1 MTASNL
7 QSGSCSAIY
16 PYVLLSTY
24 RLLVCQ
30 VCGFASVADEV
41 ATHLKTRHRDIQP
54 EHRQDLVEKINQIP
68 NIIRN
73 QDELRDLRYPT
84 NTIQAIPYLA
94 PPESG
99 GLKCRACGHIV
110 RRVQKIQ
117 KHCAEKH
124 QWINPGGRG
133 RPAPNCQVSAH
144 EPPWEEDVACQRFFP
159 SRAGNRWFQVN
170 TQTGL
175 QADVRKSTHT
185 NSSQSRVE
193 PRELDQASYSH
204 LREVIEREQAYWE
217 TVNQPRLSSK
227 DMDSG
232 SFATTSIWMERTR
245 WQDIYKGARR
255 DILRASTRL
264 PDRRAWQLTAS
275 WDRETKNLI
284 QILHRGG
291 PMRRHD
297 QSNNSFSS
305 MLAEQHETPALSRKT
320 FQSGGGEEYRKKVPE
335 CPETALQV
343 IWEHKVWQ
351 LFDWSRGSWPMVPGG
366 SEIREATHE
375 AYVRSEYQLLQEEII
390 PVNAS
395 HSKDFGNEQGWEG
408 ACSDD
413 EDLDTDSV
421 FSDDEVGCENS
432 EFADNQAEANGSHHA
447 NYPMIRDES
456 NMAMFIEFLELL
468 YQLCLT
474 ISTERFN
481 EGRPSSTL
489 LAFFSGILG
498 FSQDCKHF
506 LLARQFCPYLSGLIY
521 IQRLILMERALP
533 LREYRAIG
541 IPRRPS
547 VNQVDQLN
555 SIRERYMI
563 AGTQHPLAEMTSL
576 RDFGR
581 NIARTEPPSILFS
594 WSDDG
599 EIIRYGDFQLTMDK
613 FRQIPDYFI
622 SRAEEICDKLMFDI
636 RPDIDLAAMK
646 DDLVNMS
653 SGYSFVKH
661 PANDLD
667 KAYLDL
673 LYSAYA
679 SRESKLSKDG
689 RWKWKSM
696 DLYLKQVTKLE
707 EMLAGGLYTA
717 CGQTPRARDLFTLA
731 CESGPSTSCSI
742 SIWHGLMGYV
752 LRHHKAKR
760 QMGREFYVVRFLPS
774 RLAYVMYNYLVYVRR
789 FAALL
794 RREQQTQSYP
804 YHHERLLFNNS
815 GKPWCTARLTSILK
829 QATSEVWQ
837 REVNIRIFRQIA
849 ISITEKHV
857 REVHSPLNIYDDTTA
872 DADLNAVLAWQSG
885 HRPLQRGITYGLD
898 GAFPNR
904 LQPALLRSYEW
915 ASTRWHEFIRQPSR
929 VVLSL
934 RERNTPPSNPSL
946 RIATLKRDVSCLM
959 QNDESPE
966 YRSVSTKKMKE
977 SDPMETLKNVRRANG
992 SSPKSKEANCGPSV
1006 ISASS
1011 QNTPHNGRLMCDNP
1025 YFTYEEEYK
1034 LLGCRLC
1041 ATMVTRQRIKDHL
1054 RGRPHHLNGSEIKK
1068 VQEWASQLELIND
1081 NQEISRLPLP
1091 PDDTPAIEVLGPPKT
1106 GGFRCTF
1113 IVKNEGGTSMCRIQA
1128 HLRGKPHGL
1137 AKKEIDKVKLWAEA
1151 LDLVESDEEILALPP
1166 IPDTSRPIEAL
1177 VHGVELDPKPGP
1189 RKAGAAEADADLT
1202 YWRGGVFY
1210 QQLFAK
1216 GPRSEYFEVARGHD
1230 LESLDAEQVRA
1241 ELAVQQATQA
1251 FQAKSKEARKKEM
1264 EVIEEMGDLAAPNSW
1279 FRRLGSTAHL
1289 KDFSDKKQFLK
1300 GLISL
1305 KYDLK
1310 VDDPKDD
1317 SELLHIHA
1325 AVRRLIRKASG
1336 VARPG
1341 AVSWNVLFEV
1351 NRKELHKE
1359 RSTP

>member
-7 QSGSCSAIY
+7 QSESCSAIY

-41 ATHLKTRHRDIQP
+41 ATHLRTRHRDIQP
-54 EHRQDLVEKINQIP
+54 EHRQGLVEKVNQIQ

-73 QDELRDLRYPT
+73 QDELRNLRYPT
-84 NTIQAIPYLA
+84 NTIEPIPYLA
-94 PPESG
+94 PPKPD
-99 GLKCRACGHIV
+99 GLKCRACGYIV
-110 RRVQKIQ
+110 RHVQKIQ

-124 QWINPGGRG
+124 QWINPRGRG
-133 RPAPNCQVSAH
+133 RPAPNCHVSAH
-144 EPPWEEDVACQRFFP
+144 ETPWEEHVACQRFFP
-159 SRAGNRWFQVN
+159 TRAGSRWFQVN

-175 QADVRKSTHT
+175 QDDVRKSTHT

-204 LREVIEREQAYWE
+204 LREVIEREQTYWE

-264 PDRRAWQLTAS
+264 PDRRALEIDCFLGQGNQESDPDIVSSSETEQKISCILGALDIVVDRCEDTISQTSRFLLCWLNSTRHQHFHERPFSLVAERSTEKKYRNVQKRLLAFAFRAYMMTDGVRSDYVRFQLS
-275 WDRETKNLI
+275 EHL
-284 QILHRGG
+284 
-291 PMRRHD
+291 
-297 QSNNSFSS
+297 SS
-305 MLAEQHETPALSRKT
+305 Q
-320 FQSGGGEEYRKKVPE
+320 
-335 CPETALQV
+335 LQA

-366 SEIREATHE
+366 SEIGEATDE
-375 AYVRSEYQLLQEEII
+375 ASVRPAYQLLQEEII
-390 PVNAS
+390 PVS
-395 HSKDFGNEQGWEG
+395 VSQSKDFGSEQGEEE
-408 ACSDD
+408 AYSDD
-413 EDLDTDSV
+413 EDEDTDSV
-421 FSDDEVGCENS
+421 FSYDEVDRDNS
-432 EFADNQAEANGSHHA
+432 EFGDNQAEANESHHA
-447 NYPMIRDES
+447 NYPMVRDES

-474 ISTERFN
+474 ICTERFN

-489 LAFFSGILG
+489 LVFFSGILG

-533 LREYRAIG
+533 LREYGAIG
-541 IPRRPS
+541 IPRRPY
-547 VNQVDQLN
+547 VNQLDQLN

-622 SRAEEICDKLMFDI
+622 SRAEEICNKLMFDI
-636 RPDIDLAAMK
+636 KPDIDLAAMK
-646 DDLVNMS
+646 DDMVNMS

-679 SRESKLSKDG
+679 SRESNLSKGG
-689 RWKWKSM
+689 RWRWKSM

-742 SIWHGLMGYV
+742 SIWNGLMGYV

-774 RLAYVMYNYLVYVRR
+774 RLAYAMYNYLVYVRR

-804 YHHERLLFNNS
+804 YYHERLLFHNS
-815 GKPWCTARLTSILK
+815 GKPWCTSRLTSILK
-829 QATSEVWQ
+829 QATSEIWQ
-837 REVNIRIFRQIA
+837 REFNIRIFRQIA

-857 REVHSPLNIYDDTTA
+857 REIHSPLNIYDDTTA
-872 DADLNAVLAWQSG
+872 DADLNAALAWQSG

-915 ASTRWHEFIRQPSR
+915 ASTRWHEFICQPSR
-929 VVLSL
+929 VVPSL
-934 RERNTPPSNPSL
+934 RKRNTPPSNPSL
-946 RIATLKRDVSCLM
+946 SIATLKRDVSCMM
-959 QNDESPE
+959 QNDESLE
-966 YRSVSTKKMKE
+966 YCSVSTKKRKE
-977 SDPMETLKNVRRANG
+977 SDTMEALKNVRRANG

-1006 ISASS
+1006 TSASS

-1025 YFTYEEEYK
+1025 YFTYEEQYK

-1081 NQEISRLPLP
+1081 NQEISGLRLP

-1113 IVKNEGGTSMCRIQA
+1113 KVKNEGGTLTCRFVGSDKRRIRE
-1128 HLRGKPHGL
+1128 HLKHEHGWDLGLKRGK
-1137 AKKEIDKVKLWAEA
+1137 ASAATNNER
-1151 LDLVESDEEILALPP
+1151 DE
-1166 IPDTSRPIEAL
+1166 RPWK
-1177 VHGVELDPKPGP
+1177 D
-1189 RKAGAAEADADLT
+1189 
-1202 YWRGGVFY
+1202 GVFY
-1210 QQLFAK
+1210 QRLFQT
-1216 GPRSEYFEVARGHD
+1216 GPRSEFFEV
-1230 LESLDAEQVRA
+1230 LSS
-1241 ELAVQQATQA
+1241 TY
-1251 FQAKSKEARKKEM
+1251 
-1264 EVIEEMGDLAAPNSW
+1264 VI
-1279 FRRLGSTAHL
+1279 
-1289 KDFSDKKQFLK
+1289 
-1300 GLISL
+1300 
-1305 KYDLK
+1305 
-1310 VDDPKDD
+1310 V
-1317 SELLHIHA
+1317 
-1325 AVRRLIRKASG
+1325 
-1336 VARPG
+1336 
-1341 AVSWNVLFEV
+1341 
-1351 NRKELHKE
+1351 
-1359 RSTP
+1359 

>member
-1 MTASNL
+1 
-7 QSGSCSAIY
+7 
-16 PYVLLSTY
+16 
-24 RLLVCQ
+24 
-30 VCGFASVADEV
+30 
-41 ATHLKTRHRDIQP
+41 
-54 EHRQDLVEKINQIP
+54 
-68 NIIRN
+68 
-73 QDELRDLRYPT
+73 
-84 NTIQAIPYLA
+84 
-94 PPESG
+94 
-99 GLKCRACGHIV
+99 
-110 RRVQKIQ
+110 
-117 KHCAEKH
+117 
-124 QWINPGGRG
+124 
-133 RPAPNCQVSAH
+133 
-144 EPPWEEDVACQRFFP
+144 
-159 SRAGNRWFQVN
+159 
-170 TQTGL
+170 
-175 QADVRKSTHT
+175 
-185 NSSQSRVE
+185 
-193 PRELDQASYSH
+193 
-204 LREVIEREQAYWE
+204 
-217 TVNQPRLSSK
+217 
-227 DMDSG
+227 
-232 SFATTSIWMERTR
+232 
-245 WQDIYKGARR
+245 
-255 DILRASTRL
+255 
-264 PDRRAWQLTAS
+264 
-275 WDRETKNLI
+275 
-284 QILHRGG
+284 
-291 PMRRHD
+291 
-297 QSNNSFSS
+297 
-305 MLAEQHETPALSRKT
+305 
-320 FQSGGGEEYRKKVPE
+320 
-335 CPETALQV
+335 
-343 IWEHKVWQ
+343 
-351 LFDWSRGSWPMVPGG
+351 
-366 SEIREATHE
+366 
-375 AYVRSEYQLLQEEII
+375 
-390 PVNAS
+390 
-395 HSKDFGNEQGWEG
+395 
-408 ACSDD
+408 
-413 EDLDTDSV
+413 
-421 FSDDEVGCENS
+421 
-432 EFADNQAEANGSHHA
+432 
-447 NYPMIRDES
+447 
-456 NMAMFIEFLELL
+456 MAMFIEFLELL

-474 ISTERFN
+474 ICTERFN

-489 LAFFSGILG
+489 LVFFSGILG

-533 LREYRAIG
+533 LREYGAIG
-541 IPRRPS
+541 IPRRPY
-547 VNQVDQLN
+547 VNQLDQLN

-613 FRQIPDYFI
+613 FRQIPNYFI

-646 DDLVNMS
+646 DDMVNMS

-849 ISITEKHV
+849 ISVTEKHI

-872 DADLNAVLAWQSG
+872 DADLNAALSWQSG

-915 ASTRWHEFIRQPSR
+915 ASTRWHEFICQPSR
-929 VVLSL
+929 VVPSL
-934 RERNTPPSNPSL
+934 RKRNTPPSNPSL
-946 RIATLKRDVSCLM
+946 SIATLKRDVSCMM
-959 QNDESPE
+959 QNDESLE
-966 YRSVSTKKMKE
+966 YCSVSTKKRKE
-977 SDPMETLKNVRRANG
+977 SDTMEALKNVRRANG

-1006 ISASS
+1006 TSASS
-1011 QNTPHNGRLMCDNP
+1011 QNTPHNGRLMCVNP
-1025 YFTYEEEYK
+1025 YFTYEEQYK

-1081 NQEISRLPLP
+1081 NQEISGLPLP

-1113 IVKNEGGTSMCRIQA
+1113 KVKNEGGTLTCRFVGSDKRRIREHLKHEHGWDLGLKRGKASAATNNERDERPWKDGTSTVGHA

-1137 AKKEIDKVKLWAEA
+1137 LKKEIDKVKSWAEA
-1151 LDLVESDEEILALPP
+1151 LDLIESDEAILALPP
-1166 IPDTSRPIEAL
+1166 ISDTSRPIEAL
-1177 VHGVELDPKPGP
+1177 GKPKSGGFRCTFTTECRTVSANPRRRNEHLWKVHGVELDPKPGP
-1189 RKAGAAEADADLT
+1189 RKASAVEADAGST
-1202 YWRGGVFY
+1202 YWRDGVFY

-1216 GPRSEYFEVARGHD
+1216 GPRSEYFEVARGHN
-1230 LESLDAEQVRA
+1230 LATLDAEQAREDMA
-1241 ELAVQQATQA
+1241 TQQATEV
-1251 FQAKSKEARKKEM
+1251 FQARSKEARKKEM
-1264 EVIEEMGDLAAPNSW
+1264 ETIEEMGDLATPNSW
-1279 FRRLGSTAHL
+1279 LRRLGSTTHL
-1289 KDFSDKKQFLK
+1289 KDFSDRKQYLR
-1300 GLISL
+1300 GLASL
-1305 KYDLK
+1305 KYTMK
-1310 VDDPKDD
+1310 PDDPAAEDD
-1317 SELLHIHA
+1317 AELRHIHA
-1325 AVRRLIRKASG
+1325 AVRRLIRKAAG
-1336 VARPG
+1336 ATRPSV
-1341 AVSWNVLFEV
+1341 VSWNVLFEV

-1359 RSTP
+1359 RSTPFHFRFKRQTRKKYIALTESQDTAFDMMMDHAAELVDIDNKVEPVPTSSRITELHQQLEDAALAFYISVLDHFTKVTEYDSILVSFLTVLSIRDDKTWETFANFTPKLSAIMAISRVFLIKYTVDKRALYVQQRVDQGQTRQEAEDKSPGHFEIMSEMTRRFLVGGAEGWDTTPTQFIIRLRNYGMAASGQQAMPGS